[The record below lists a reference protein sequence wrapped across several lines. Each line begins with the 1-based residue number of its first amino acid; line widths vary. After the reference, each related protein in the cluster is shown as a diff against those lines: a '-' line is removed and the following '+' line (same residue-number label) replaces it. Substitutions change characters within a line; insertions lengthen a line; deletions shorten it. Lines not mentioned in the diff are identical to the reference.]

1 MIKIFVQLEKIKQI
15 EVSYMQIW
23 ILGSK
28 RTIMCVA
35 CKLNILLYKNYAFR
49 AFMHGRKWREWMNV
63 SVSVLLYKTNV
74 CSSFTYD

>member
-28 RTIMCVA
+28 RTIMHVA

-49 AFMHGRKWREWMNV
+49 AFMHGRK
-63 SVSVLLYKTNV
+63 
-74 CSSFTYD
+74 